1 MPAPCRQPSV
11 DLRVGFVGLAAFNNL
26 RKAGAWH
33 STEIAPGH
41 DHEIRVESLFGA
53 RNCSEPG

>member
-1 MPAPCRQPSV
+1 VIIRSSV
-11 DLRVGFVGLAAFNNL
+11 DLRLGFVGLTAFNNL
-26 RKAGAWH
+26 RKAGAWD